1 MRNKYSLNIY
11 PRAQADLDDI
21 LRYISEELSNPS
33 AAINLI
39 DKMEH
44 SLDLICQSPEMCPLI
59 HSPLIKDKTLRKLVV
74 KNYII
79 FYRPIDSSQEIQ
91 VVRVLYGMIDYENIL

>member
-1 MRNKYSLNIY
+1 MRSKYTLSIY

-21 LRYISEELSNPS
+21 LRYISEELCNPS
-33 AAINLI
+33 AANDLI

-44 SLDLICQSPEMCPLI
+44 SLDLVCQEPDMCPLVN
-59 HSPLIKDKTLRKLVV
+59 SSLIKDKTLRKLVV

-79 FYRPIDSSQEIQ
+79 FYRPVDSNKEIQ
-91 VVRVLYGMIDYENIL
+91 VVRVLFGMMDYENIL